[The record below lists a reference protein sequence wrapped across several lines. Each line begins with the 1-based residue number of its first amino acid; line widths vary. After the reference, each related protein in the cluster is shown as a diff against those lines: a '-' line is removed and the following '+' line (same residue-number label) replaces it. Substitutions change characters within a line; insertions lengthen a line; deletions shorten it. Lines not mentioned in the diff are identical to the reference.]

1 MENCCMEQGDA
12 VLSAPAWQFR
22 MLHLA
27 HRTATDALLDKYGV
41 RDCGH
46 PFILFLLEHGG
57 SDGGFA
63 MQKELSRR
71 LRVSPASV
79 TAALKALEKQGCIV
93 REAGEQDMRR
103 KRIRI
108 TDKGREIARRYV
120 EVFTEV
126 DEAMYSGFT
135 DEELRSVSAYFGRIT
150 ENLRAL
156 AAKEGAQC

>member
-27 HRTATDALLDKYGV
+27 HRAATDALLDKYGV

-46 PFILFLLEHGG
+46 PFILFLLEHCG

-79 TAALKALEKQGCIV
+79 TAALKA
-93 REAGEQDMRR
+93 AGL
-103 KRIRI
+103 K
-108 TDKGREIARRYV
+108 
-120 EVFTEV
+120 
-126 DEAMYSGFT
+126 
-135 DEELRSVSAYFGRIT
+135 
-150 ENLRAL
+150 
-156 AAKEGAQC
+156 

>member
-27 HRTATDALLDKYGV
+27 HRAATDALLDKYGV

-46 PFILFLLEHGG
+46 PFILFLLEHCG

-71 LRVSPASV
+71 TESLGAPTLLPDGVCSAAHARAGGDRGRRRVRCAEYDLLRR
-79 TAALKALEKQGCIV
+79 I
-93 REAGEQDMRR
+93 AG
-103 KRIRI
+103 
-108 TDKGREIARRYV
+108 G
-120 EVFTEV
+120 
-126 DEAMYSGFT
+126 
-135 DEELRSVSAYFGRIT
+135 
-150 ENLRAL
+150 
-156 AAKEGAQC
+156 

>member
-1 MENCCMEQGDA
+1 MENCCMEPNDA
-12 VLSAPAWQFR
+12 MLSSPAWQFR

-27 HRTATDALLDKYGV
+27 HRTATDALLDKYNV

-46 PFILFLLEHGG
+46 PFILFLLEHCGI
-57 SDGGFA
+57 DGGFA

-93 REAGEQDMRR
+93 REAEESDMRR
-103 KRIRI
+103 KRIRV
-108 TDKGREIARRYV
+108 TDKGRDVAKRYV

>member
-27 HRTATDALLDKYGV
+27 HRAAMDALLDKYGV

-46 PFILFLLEHGG
+46 PFILFLLEHCG

>member
-1 MENCCMEQGDA
+1 
-12 VLSAPAWQFR
+12 
-22 MLHLA
+22 
-27 HRTATDALLDKYGV
+27 
-41 RDCGH
+41 
-46 PFILFLLEHGG
+46 
-57 SDGGFA
+57 

>member
-46 PFILFLLEHGG
+46 PFIFYHLHALDFV
-57 SDGGFA
+57 D
-63 MQKELSRR
+63 
-71 LRVSPASV
+71 V

-103 KRIRI
+103 TRIRI